1 MAPGLCLSSW
11 SWGEAFPRVLM
22 GTGMGKT
29 TGLSHV
35 PHPMM
40 PELGGG
46 LALGAASW
54 HGKGRRAGREA
65 LCWTPHAHTVLGV
78 SWPC

>member
-29 TGLSHV
+29 TGLSHS
-35 PHPMM
+35 PHPVV
-40 PELGGG
+40 PELG
-46 LALGAASW
+46 W
-54 HGKGRRAGREA
+54 DWPWEQHRAGREA
-65 LCWTPHAHTVLGV
+65 LCWIPHAHTVLEV

>member
-35 PHPMM
+35 PHPMV

-46 LALGAASW
+46 TRPGSSILAWEGA
-54 HGKGRRAGREA
+54 
-65 LCWTPHAHTVLGV
+65 
-78 SWPC
+78 